1 MYMILTQNDLKK
13 LKEVVHL
20 ELERSVDGLRTE
32 IFREIE
38 RNNLDMKNEL
48 TKVNKYNKE
57 ELKSHIERINAKI
70 KEKLRDETNSLDS
83 KTTSEL
89 ESIRYEIRQVL
100 DDNTKELS
108 AIEELMNRYVQ
119 NYKDIMEIS
128 LQEVQTGV
136 SNNNSSSGY

>member
-13 LKEVVHL
+13 LKEVVHF
-20 ELERSVDGLRTE
+20 ELQRSVDDLRTE

-57 ELKSHIERINAKI
+57 ELKSFIERINAKI
-70 KEKLRDETNSLDS
+70 KEKLRDETNTLDS

-89 ESIRYEIRQVL
+89 ENIRYEIRQVL
-100 DDNTKELS
+100 DDNTRELS

-128 LQEVQTGV
+128 LQEVQET
-136 SNNNSSSGY
+136 STRSAY